1 MNKYKILIAD
11 DLEDNLVRIEN
22 ILNNITNVEIVGRAK
37 NGEEELEKILDLH
50 PDLVITDN
58 QMPLLNGIDVIN
70 KIRKDCKEQNEID
83 FIIITADRNLTQRAL
98 SLNVFSIINK
108 PYEDSNIIDTIN
120 EYIESLEYKKE
131 NIKEDNSQNFFTK
144 IFKRKNK

>member
-1 MNKYKILIAD
+1 MRKYKIIIAD
-11 DLEDNLVRIEN
+11 DIEDNLVRIEN
-22 ILNNITNVEIVGRAK
+22 ILNNIDKVEIVGRAK
-37 NGEEELEKILDLH
+37 NGEEELEKIIELH

-58 QMPLLNGIDVIN
+58 QMPLLNGIDVIE
-70 KIRKDCKEQNEID
+70 KIRRDYKGDSNID
-83 FIIITADRNLTQRAL
+83 FIIITADRSLTQRAL

-144 IFKRKNK
+144 IFKRKK

>member
-1 MNKYKILIAD
+1 MRKYKIIIAD
-11 DLEDNLVRIEN
+11 DIEDNLVRIEN
-22 ILNNITNVEIVGRAK
+22 ILNNIDKVEIVGRAK
-37 NGEEELEKILDLH
+37 NGEEELEKIIELH

-58 QMPLLNGIDVIN
+58 QMPLLNGIDVID

-144 IFKRKNK
+144 IFKRKK

>member
-1 MNKYKILIAD
+1 MSKYKIIIAD
-11 DLEDNLVRIEN
+11 DIEDNLIRIEN
-22 ILNNITNVEIVGRAK
+22 ILNNIDRVEIVGRAK

-58 QMPLLNGIDVIN
+58 QMPLLNGIDVIE
-70 KIRKDCKEQNEID
+70 KIRNDYNEENID

-108 PYEDSNIIDTIN
+108 PYEDSKIIDTIN
-120 EYIESLEYKKE
+120 EYIELVEYKKE
-131 NIKEDNSQNFFTK
+131 NIKADNNKNFFSILFGK
-144 IFKRKNK
+144 K

>member
-1 MNKYKILIAD
+1 MRKYKIIIAD
-11 DLEDNLVRIEN
+11 DIEDNLVRIEN
-22 ILNNITNVEIVGRAK
+22 ILNNIDKVEIVGRAK
-37 NGEEELEKILDLH
+37 NGEEELEKIIELH

-58 QMPLLNGIDVIN
+58 QMPLLNGIDVID

-120 EYIESLEYKKE
+120 EYIEALEYKKE

-144 IFKRKNK
+144 IFKRKK

>member
-1 MNKYKILIAD
+1 MSKYRIIIAD
-11 DLEDNLVRIEN
+11 DIEDNLIRIEKV
-22 ILNNITNVEIVGRAK
+22 LNNIANVEIVGKAK
-37 NGEEELEKILDLH
+37 NGEEELEKISELH
-50 PDLVITDN
+50 PDLVLTDN
-58 QMPLLNGIDVIN
+58 QMPLLNGIDVID
-70 KIRKDCKEQNEID
+70 KIRNEYKGQSDID

-108 PYEDSNIIDTIN
+108 PYEDSKIIDTIN

-131 NIKEDNSQNFFTK
+131 NIKEDNSQTFFSK

>member
-1 MNKYKILIAD
+1 MRKYKIIIAD
-11 DLEDNLVRIEN
+11 DIEDNLVRIEN
-22 ILNNITNVEIVGRAK
+22 ILNNIDKVEIVGRAK
-37 NGEEELEKILDLH
+37 NGEEELKKIIELH

-58 QMPLLNGIDVIN
+58 QMPLLNGIDVID
-70 KIRKDCKEQNEID
+70 KIRKDYKEQNEID

-98 SLNVFSIINK
+98 SLNVLSIINK

-120 EYIESLEYKKE
+120 EYIESLEYKKD

-144 IFKRKNK
+144 IFKRKK

>member
-1 MNKYKILIAD
+1 MRKYKIIIAD
-11 DLEDNLVRIEN
+11 DIEDNLIRIEN
-22 ILNNITNVEIVGRAK
+22 ILNNIDKVEIVGRAK

-144 IFKRKNK
+144 KFKRKNK

>member
-1 MNKYKILIAD
+1 MRKYKIIIAD
-11 DLEDNLVRIEN
+11 DIEDNLVRIEN
-22 ILNNITNVEIVGRAK
+22 ILNNIDKVEIVGRGK
-37 NGEEELEKILDLH
+37 NGEEELEKILELH

-58 QMPLLNGIDVIN
+58 QMPLLNGIDVID

-144 IFKRKNK
+144 IFKRKK

>member
-1 MNKYKILIAD
+1 MRKYKIIIAD
-11 DLEDNLVRIEN
+11 DIEDNLVRIEN
-22 ILNNITNVEIVGRAK
+22 ILNNIDKVEIVGRAK
-37 NGEEELEKILDLH
+37 NGEEELEKIIELH

-70 KIRKDCKEQNEID
+70 KIRKDCKEQSEID

-144 IFKRKNK
+144 IFKRKK

>member
-1 MNKYKILIAD
+1 MRKYKIIIAD
-11 DLEDNLVRIEN
+11 DIEDNLVRIEN
-22 ILNNITNVEIVGRAK
+22 ILNNIDKVEIVGRAK
-37 NGEEELEKILDLH
+37 NGEEELEKIIELH

-58 QMPLLNGIDVIN
+58 QMPLLNGIDVID

-120 EYIESLEYKKE
+120 EYIESLEYKKD

-144 IFKRKNK
+144 IFKRKK

>member
-1 MNKYKILIAD
+1 MRKYKIIIAD
-11 DLEDNLVRIEN
+11 DIEDNLVRIEN
-22 ILNNITNVEIVGRAK
+22 ILNNIDKVEIVGRAK
-37 NGEEELEKILDLH
+37 NGEEELEKIIELH

-58 QMPLLNGIDVIN
+58 QMPLLNGIDVID

-108 PYEDSNIIDTIN
+108 PYEDSNINDTIN

-144 IFKRKNK
+144 IFKRKK

>member
-1 MNKYKILIAD
+1 MSKYRIIIAD
-11 DLEDNLVRIEN
+11 DIEDNLIRIEKV
-22 ILNNITNVEIVGRAK
+22 LNNIANVEIVGKAK
-37 NGEEELEKILDLH
+37 NGEEELEKISELH

-58 QMPLLNGIDVIN
+58 QMPILNGIDVIE
-70 KIRKDCKEQNEID
+70 KIRNSYKEKNID

-98 SLNVFSIINK
+98 SLNVFSIINQ
-108 PYEDSNIIDTIN
+108 PYEDSKIIDTIN

-144 IFKRKNK
+144 IFKRKK